1 MSEIDKYKDQKQKL
15 ENLCN
20 EHDLTFRFDHDSY
33 PLMMNIRPL
42 QGAYAQLSML
52 EDAEDGKEYISADA
66 CLTFYKK
73 DAEVLQQITGV
84 FTISETLI
92 GKFRTIFKKLCDY
105 WEQYFFRSIME
116 THAIKRGLMPVIDEE
131 EEKPEEEAATGTDEP
146 GDNDTAP
153 DEDLIAE
160 ATKIVR
166 IENKCTVS
174 LLQRRLRLGYSKAV
188 EIIEQLEK
196 RAVVGSM
203 GENGAREVL
212 PCDVPD
218 APEA

>member
-1 MSEIDKYKDQKQKL
+1 MSEKEKFDGQKQKL
-15 ENLCN
+15 ENLCD
-20 EHDLTFRFDHDSY
+20 EHNLTYSLRLDTYPVSMTLRPVQGMFD
-33 PLMMNIRPL
+33 
-42 QGAYAQLSML
+42 QLSML
-52 EDAEDGKEYISADA
+52 EAAEDGEHISMDA
-66 CLTFYKK
+66 YMTFYS
-73 DAEVLQQITGV
+73 AEGDYTVKSFGT
-84 FTISETLI
+84 FTMTEALSR
-92 GKFRTIFKKLCDY
+92 KFMNIFKKIDVF
-105 WEQYFFRSIME
+105 WKHFYFRETVE

-166 IENKCTVS
+166 TENKCTVS
-174 LLQRRLRLGYSKAV
+174 LLQRRLRLGYSKAG
-188 EIIEQLEK
+188 EIIDQLEK

-212 PCDVPD
+212 PYDVPD

>member
-52 EDAEDGKEYISADA
+52 EDAEDGKGYISADA

-73 DAEVLQQITGV
+73 EAEVLQQITGV

-105 WEQYFFRSIME
+105 WVQYFFRSIME

-153 DEDLIAE
+153 DEDLISE

-188 EIIEQLEK
+188 EIIDQLEK

-212 PCDVPD
+212 PYDVPI
-218 APEA
+218 APED